1 MCHCKFFLR
10 CYFCFCWSSMFFCS
24 LLIRFVVLI
33 QSIDNFNFFLFN
45 KHNFANYNTKWKKYK
60 TVWVCI
66 CDNIRGNEGK
76 KSIANTRKKKTDVSV
91 YCVCVITLFV
101 WLFIF
106 IFICFTIISIVRVF
120 VSAPFSLLWTVSS
133 SSLSFGYLRLALH
146 IRAVCF
152 TSVPIIVIDPSLS
165 KRHSLLFIFCSINSM

>member
-1 MCHCKFFLR
+1 
-10 CYFCFCWSSMFFCS
+10 MFFVHCS
-24 LLIRFVVLI
+24 FVSSFWFNRLTI
-33 QSIDNFNFFLFN
+33 SIFFLFN
-45 KHNFANYNTKWKKYK
+45 KHIFANYNTKWKKYK

-133 SSLSFGYLRLALH
+133 SSSLSFGYLRLALH

-165 KRHSLLFIFCSINSM
+165 KRHSLLFIFYSINSM